1 MTKGMIAAEDTK
13 RIQKVLKGGVCVHM
27 NVCLCKERGTE
38 QRPLLQERE
47 TITGCLFTS
56 QSTQAQ
62 VDPTTEEQSVEE
74 IKKKKG
80 GQTAQ
85 SKHMYSLTV
94 SSFPQGQAS
103 QCTVGNAH
111 IH

>member
-1 MTKGMIAAEDTK
+1 M
-13 RIQKVLKGGVCVHM
+13 CVHV

-38 QRPLLQERE
+38 RRPFLQERE
-47 TITGCLFTS
+47 TIRGRLFTS

-74 IKKKKG
+74 IKKKKKG

-94 SSFPQGQAS
+94 SSFPRGQAS